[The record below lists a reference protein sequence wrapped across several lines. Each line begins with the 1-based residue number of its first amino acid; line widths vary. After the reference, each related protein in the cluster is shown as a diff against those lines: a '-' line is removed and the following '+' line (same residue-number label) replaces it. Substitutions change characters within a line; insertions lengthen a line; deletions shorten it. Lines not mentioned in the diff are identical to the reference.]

1 MYARVTTYQVDP
13 ARIAEL
19 QAKLGELKPQVKS
32 LPGVVNTYTA
42 WRADGQGVVMAVFA
56 SKAAADAAAGQIQ
69 TIWGGLANLLKG
81 APKVELFDNVEHLS
95 G

>member
-1 MYARVTTYQVDP
+1 MGRTTVLTMR
-13 ARIAEL
+13 A
-19 QAKLGELKPQVKS
+19 AK
-32 LPGVVNTYTA
+32 
-42 WRADGQGVVMAVFA
+42 F
-56 SKAAADAAAGQIQ
+56 Q